1 MHHTELE
8 AWKQSIDFVAKIY
21 EITRDFP
28 KNETYRLASQIQR
41 ASVSI
46 PSNIAEGC
54 ARTSAK
60 ETSRFLDIAIGSIA
74 EVETQLII
82 ANRLEYIKDLNNIL
96 EIHSN
101 IKALILGLKR
111 QVEKSSY

>member
-8 AWKQSIDFVAKIY
+8 AWKQSIDFVITIY
-21 EITRDFP
+21 RITESFP
-28 KNETYRLASQIQR
+28 KHEIYGLSSQMQR
-41 ASVSI
+41 AAVSI

-54 ARTSAK
+54 ARTSSK
-60 ETSRFLDIAIGSIA
+60 ETSRFLDIAMGSIA
-74 EVETQLII
+74 ELETQIII
-82 ANRLEYIKDLNNIL
+82 ANKLRYIENTNNL
-96 EIHSN
+96 LVTHGK